1 MALPPQC
8 SRTFLFPLRGNCD
21 IPELLTFVVTL
32 REDQHRQHIAFS
44 ELEMQLEEQ
53 QQLVYWLEAAVE
65 RQRLEMDRQ
74 LTLQQKEHEQNMQ
87 LLLQQSREHMDEGLA
102 SSKLQYEARIQVLE
116 KELSRYMWA
125 NQELNQR
132 LSNMNLHP
140 GQTKGMERSV
150 YGAGDRAPPA
160 LGTCEESSLGE
171 QPVPLAIA
179 EESPRVRDESRDLVH
194 APLPSTWRR
203 SSLPNDSPGDLR
215 QRDAEHLPRAGQPH
229 EVHPP
234 RSLAP
239 ASKPRRELRRAS
251 LNVTPVP
258 YHPAMID
265 VRKNPL

>member
-1 MALPPQC
+1 MEK
-8 SRTFLFPLRGNCD
+8 S
-21 IPELLTFVVTL
+21 I
-32 REDQHRQHIAFS
+32 HR
-44 ELEMQLEEQ
+44 
-53 QQLVYWLEAAVE
+53 
-65 RQRLEMDRQ
+65 
-74 LTLQQKEHEQNMQ
+74 
-87 LLLQQSREHMDEGLA
+87 
-102 SSKLQYEARIQVLE
+102 
-116 KELSRYMWA
+116 
-125 NQELNQR
+125 
-132 LSNMNLHP
+132 
-140 GQTKGMERSV
+140 
-150 YGAGDRAPPA
+150 AGDRAPPV
-160 LGTCEESSLGE
+160 LRTSEESSLGE

-179 EESPRVRDESRDLVH
+179 EESHRVRDESRDLVH

-215 QRDAEHLPRAGQPH
+215 QREAEHLLRAGQPH